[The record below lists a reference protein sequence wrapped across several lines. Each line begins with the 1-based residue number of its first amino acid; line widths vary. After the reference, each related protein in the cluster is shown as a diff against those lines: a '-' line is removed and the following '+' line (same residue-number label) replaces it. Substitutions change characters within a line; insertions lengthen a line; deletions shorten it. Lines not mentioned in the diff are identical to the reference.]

1 MSKKHRGQSGL
12 SGVILV
18 DKPVG
23 WTSHDVV
30 AKLRNLTGERRIGH
44 NGTLDP
50 FASGLMAVMIG
61 PATRL
66 SHYLTSTT
74 KEYEATFT
82 FGAFTDTDDCEG
94 SIIESFEI
102 YSELFDESFARQ
114 TIASLIGSHEQI
126 PPKYSAIKRD
136 GVPAYKAARAGQD
149 VDLSS
154 RRITIF
160 EADLI
165 SVDEGSVSWTVR
177 LVVSKGT
184 YIRSIARDLGETL
197 KAGAYVSALRRTAS
211 GNLSVKDALTI
222 PELIESIAQPS
233 NTADHFLPIDC
244 FIAGELPIS
253 STDRHTITGQSIA
266 MAELPATESSRP
278 LKNTDLVPIVS
289 LDNRLLALYRPSTDS
304 QMGDKLVPHIVFP
317 RGVCGPRVNPCIATM
332 GVFDGV
338 HRGHAVL
345 LANVVERARAMGVT
359 SVVVTFDVLPELVI
373 EGQHVPDQLTALEH
387 RIELIKQQGIDE
399 VIIIPFDSG
408 VALTNPSD
416 FVSRYLLSRIAP
428 VEFIVGDNF
437 RFGHQGTGDYQVLAE
452 LLSPAGCLV
461 RHVPL
466 IALDDQHVSSTSI
479 RQAINQGDIGQA
491 TKLLGRDITI
501 TGKVIAG
508 QGNGAELG
516 FPTANLD
523 YTDNRLL
530 LPDGV
535 YAALVCIEGSNQIY
549 SAAVFIGTPSTF
561 EASQRAV
568 EAHLLDYHADLYGMT
583 LTLTLKSRIRETKTF
598 ASVSELTQAIEQDI
612 SQIRAILG

>member
-50 FASGLMAVMIG
+50 FASGLMAIMIG

-66 SHYLTSTT
+66 SDYLTSTT

-94 SIIESFEI
+94 SLLESFEI
-102 YSELFDESFARQ
+102 SAELFDEIFARK

-126 PPKYSAIKRD
+126 PPKYSAVKRD
-136 GVPAYKAARAGQD
+136 GVPAYKAARAGQE

-165 SVDEGSVSWTVR
+165 SVDQGSASWTVR
-177 LVVSKGT
+177 LLVSKGT
-184 YIRSIARDLGETL
+184 YIRSIARDLGEAL
-197 KAGAYVSALRRTAS
+197 KAGAYVSALRRIAS
-211 GNLSVKDALTI
+211 GNLSIKNALTI
-222 PELIESIAQPS
+222 PELMESIAQPS
-233 NTADHFLPIDC
+233 NTADCFLPIDC
-244 FIAGELPIS
+244 FVTGEMHVP
-253 STDRHTITGQSIA
+253 STDRHTITGQAITVAKPPVPGS
-266 MAELPATESSRP
+266 PRP
-278 LKNTDLVPIVS
+278 LENTALVPVMS
-289 LDNRLLALYRPSTDS
+289 LDDRLLALYRPSTDE
-304 QMGDKLVPHIVFP
+304 QMDKKLVPHIVFP
-317 RGVCGPRVNPCIATM
+317 RGVCGPRINPCIATM

-345 LANVVERARAMGVT
+345 LANVVGRARAMGVT

-373 EGQHVPDQLTALEH
+373 EGQPVPDQLTALEH

-399 VIIIPFDSG
+399 VIIIPFDSE
-408 VALTNPSD
+408 VALTTPTD
-416 FVSRYLLSRIAP
+416 FVNRHLLSRIAP
-428 VEFIVGDNF
+428 VEFVVGDNF
-437 RFGHQGTGDYQVLAE
+437 RFGHQGAGDYQVLAE
-452 LLSPAGCLV
+452 LLSSVGCLV
-461 RHVPL
+461 SHVPL

-479 RQAINQGDIGQA
+479 REAINRGDIGQA
-491 TKLLGRDITI
+491 TRLLGREITI
-501 TGKVIAG
+501 TGQVITG
-508 QGNGAELG
+508 QGKGAELG

-535 YAALVCIEGSNQIY
+535 YSALVRVEGGNQMY
-549 SAAVFIGTPSTF
+549 GAAVFIGTPSTF
-561 EASQRAV
+561 EGSQRAV
-568 EAHLLDYHADLYGMT
+568 EAHLLDYAADLYGAT

-598 ASVSELTQAIEQDI
+598 ASVPELTEAIEQDI
-612 SQIRAILG
+612 SQIRAMLG